1 MGSFFQAN
9 LEVRTA
15 AMLLKGVG
23 HPVTLPLNK
32 QRAFLSLWS
41 NSGPNQGRSLGGT
54 HIGHGY

>member
-15 AMLLKGVG
+15 AMLLRGVG

-32 QRAFLSLWS
+32 QRAFLSLAKY
-41 NSGPNQGRSLGGT
+41 GPIVGL
-54 HIGHGY
+54 IKVGH